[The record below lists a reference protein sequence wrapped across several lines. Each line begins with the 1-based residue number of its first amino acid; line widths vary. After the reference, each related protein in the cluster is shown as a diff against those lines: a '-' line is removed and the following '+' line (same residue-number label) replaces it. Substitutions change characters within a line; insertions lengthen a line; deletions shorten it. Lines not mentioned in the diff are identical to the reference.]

1 MTTAATIQFLGGANE
16 VGASSTLITIE
27 GQRILVDVGVRMGVE
42 HRSNLPDFDDI
53 GRIDA
58 VVLTHGHSDHTG
70 ALPVL
75 ARDRLNTGTK
85 VYCTSATKA
94 ITKVLLNDSARRKE
108 QNKKGNGPPEY
119 TVCDVNNAMRRF
131 TEVRYRKAVPICGEV
146 TATWIPAGHVLGAAM
161 IYIEGKEQRV
171 LMTGDVSTSSQL
183 TLPDLVVPPWCRP
196 DLMVMESTYGNHR
209 HENRTQQEI
218 KLAQDVIRTIKKGGK
233 VLIPAF
239 AVGRSQEVIL
249 ILKRAM
255 EQRLVPE
262 FPVYVDG
269 MVREINE
276 IYSSSG
282 DDLSPSLKSGGDHD
296 DELFYQ
302 GSIVKVES
310 RNHRAR
316 ILSGQP
322 CCIVAS
328 SGMLNG
334 GVSSRYAERLVCD
347 PKSLIAIPGYQ
358 AAGTPGRALLDL
370 ADADGLTNREWK
382 QEDGKPLQ
390 VRCRVKRYSLS
401 AHADR
406 DELACLVE
414 EVQPGKL
421 FLVHGEKNAR
431 EELKTAIRQ
440 KSPSVEVELPVNGD
454 SYYEEAIRLSG
465 AA

>member
-1 MTTAATIQFLGGANE
+1 MTIQFLGGANE

-27 GQRILVDVGVRMGVE
+27 GQRILVDAGIRMGVE
-42 HRSNLPDFDDI
+42 HRSNLSDFDDI
-53 GRIDA
+53 DRIDA
-58 VVLTHGHSDHTG
+58 VVLTHAHSDHTG

-75 ARDRLNTGTK
+75 ARDRLNAGTK

-94 ITKVLLNDSARRKE
+94 ITKALLNDSARRKE

-119 TVCDVNNAMRRF
+119 TVFDVNNVIRRI
-131 TEVRYRKAVPICGEV
+131 TEVRYRKAVPICGGAV

-161 IYIEGKEQRV
+161 IYIEGKEHRV
-171 LMTGDVSTSSQL
+171 LMTGDVSITSQL
-183 TLPDLVVPPWCRP
+183 ALPDLVVPPNCRP
-196 DLMVMESTYGNHR
+196 DLMVMESTYGNRR
-209 HENRTQQEI
+209 HENRTQQAI
-218 KLAQDVIRTIKKGGK
+218 GLAQDAFRTIEDGGK

-255 EQRLVPE
+255 EQGLVPE

-269 MVREINE
+269 MVQKINE
-276 IYSSSG
+276 IYSRSV
-282 DDLSPSLKSGGDHD
+282 DELSPSLRCSTSHKED
-296 DELFYQ
+296 LFYSR
-302 GSIVKVES
+302 SIKKVVS
-310 RNHRAR
+310 KVHRNS
-316 ILSGQP
+316 ILSGPP

-347 PKSLIAIPGYQ
+347 PRNLIAIPGYQ

-370 ADADGLTNREWK
+370 AGRDGLTNREWK
-382 QEDGKPLQ
+382 PEDGKSLP
-390 VRCRVKRYSLS
+390 VRCRVKHYSLS

-406 DELACLVE
+406 DELAWLVE
-414 EVQPGKL
+414 QVQPGKL
-421 FLVHGEKNAR
+421 FLVHGDKNAR
-431 EELKTAIRQ
+431 AALETAIRE
-440 KSPSVEVELPVNGD
+440 KLPSVEVELPLNGD
-454 SYYEEAIRLSG
+454 SYLVETIWLSG

>member
-1 MTTAATIQFLGGANE
+1 MNIQFLGGANE

-27 GQRILVDVGVRMGVE
+27 GQRILVDAGIRMGVE

-53 GRIDA
+53 DRIDA
-58 VVLTHGHSDHTG
+58 VVLTHAHSDHTG

-75 ARDRLNTGTK
+75 ARDRLNAGTK
-85 VYCTSATKA
+85 VYCTSATKT

-108 QNKKGNGPPEY
+108 RNKKGNGPPEY
-119 TVCDVNNAMRRF
+119 TVCDVNKAMRRF
-131 TEVRYRKAVPICGEV
+131 TEVRYRKAVPICGGAL

-161 IYIEGKEQRV
+161 IYVEGKDHRV
-171 LMTGDVSTSSQL
+171 LMTGDVSITSQL
-183 TLPDLVVPPWCRP
+183 ALPDLVVPPNCRP

-209 HENRTQQEI
+209 HENRTQQAIE
-218 KLAQDVIRTIKKGGK
+218 LAQDVFSTIEDGGK

-255 EQRLVPE
+255 EQGLVPE

-282 DDLSPSLKSGGDHD
+282 DDLSPSLRCSTIHKED
-296 DELFYQ
+296 LFYSR
-302 GSIVKVES
+302 SIKKVDS
-310 RNHRAR
+310 KDRDRV
-316 ILSGQP
+316 LSGPP

-334 GVSSRYAERLVCD
+334 GVSSRYAEHLVCD
-347 PKSLIAIPGYQ
+347 PRNLIAIPGYQ

-370 ADADGLTNREWK
+370 AGRDGLTNREWK
-382 QEDGKPLQ
+382 PEDGKSLL
-390 VRCRVKRYSLS
+390 VRCRVKHYSLS

-406 DELACLVE
+406 DELAWLVE

-421 FLVHGEKNAR
+421 FLVHGEKHAR
-431 EELKTAIRQ
+431 EELKTAIRR
-440 KSPSVEVELPVNGD
+440 KSPSVEVVLPENGD